1 MTLLFYSSLESIVK
15 QKLRTPFVNNYQK
28 KLIVHCCYHK
38 VGTAWFI
45 RVLRAIARYYGLQFQ
60 PCLQSEL
67 KRDTDIFMEYMSR
80 VEVDKLPEYIGSHM
94 IRDPRDMIISAY
106 FYHLW
111 TKEEW
116 AHIPRQSLNNLTYQE
131 YLNSLNQEEGLLAEM
146 QGTSLEVISEMS
158 TWNYHNPNFIEF
170 KYEDIIRD
178 EKAVFY
184 QIFKHYQFSEEAIQ
198 NCLDI
203 TEKFSFNNK
212 ANRRKGTINTKSHLR
227 SGRTGEWQELFNE
240 NHKKQ
245 FKELF
250 GDVLIKLGYETNN
263 DW

>member
-1 MTLLFYSSLESIVK
+1 MTLLFYSPIESIVK
-15 QKLRTPFVNNYQK
+15 QKLRTPFVDNSQK

-60 PCLQSEL
+60 RCLQSEL

-80 VEVDKLPEYIGSHM
+80 IEVNKLPNYVGSHM
-94 IRDPRDMIISAY
+94 IRDPRDIIISAY

-146 QGTSLEVISEMS
+146 QGTSKEVITEMS
-158 TWNYHNPNFIEF
+158 NWDYHNPNFLELR
-170 KYEDIIRD
+170 YEDIMHN
-178 EKAVFY
+178 EQAVFY
-184 QIFKHYQFSEEAIQ
+184 QIFKHYQFGEEAIE
-198 NCLDI
+198 NCI
-203 TEKFSFNNK
+203 NIAEKFSFNNQR
-212 ANRRKGTINTKSHLR
+212 NRRKGMNNQKSHLR
-227 SGRTGEWQELFNE
+227 SGRTGEWREIFNE
-240 NHKKQ
+240 YHKRQ

-250 GDVLIKLGYETNN
+250 GDVLIKLGYETSH